1 MRLLFFVMDWDYRAL
16 AVLTGLMLAV
26 AVIDLKSMMIPNRLV
41 ILGIIS
47 GILLSFVRGRPDW
60 LEMFLGCVA
69 GAGILLLVSFVSN
82 GGMGMGDVKL
92 GAVMGIY
99 LGWPGVLTA
108 IFLAAFAGA
117 VAGVMLIISRGRSR
131 QHKIPFG
138 PFLAVGTVVSFLWSL
153 GWGP

>member
-1 MRLLFFVMDWDYRAL
+1 MRLLFFIMDWDYWTL
-16 AVLTGLMLAV
+16 AVLAGLMLVV
-26 AVIDLKSMMIPNRLV
+26 AVVDLKSMIIPNRLV
-41 ILGIIS
+41 IFGIIS
-47 GILLSFVRGRPDW
+47 GILLGFVRGRPDW
-60 LEMFLGCVA
+60 LEMSLGCVA
-69 GAGILLLVSFVSN
+69 GGGILLLVSFVSR

-117 VAGVMLIISRGRSR
+117 VTGVLLIVSRSRTR

-138 PFLAVGTVVSFLWSL
+138 PFLAMGAVISFLRSL
-153 GWGP
+153 GWGT